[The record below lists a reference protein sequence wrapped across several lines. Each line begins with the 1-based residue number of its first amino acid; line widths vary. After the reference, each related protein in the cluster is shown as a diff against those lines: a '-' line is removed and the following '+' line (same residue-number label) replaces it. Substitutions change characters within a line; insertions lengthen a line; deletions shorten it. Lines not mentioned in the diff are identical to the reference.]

1 MTLARLSVVLYVF
14 LHLLCVRSDEGVA
27 IPDDETLLIQYQ
39 TTMDHRSSDDDATMS
54 EHLAAELLSILTT
67 SPDVS
72 KVGPVQLVCKQLS
85 TWFAPLTKW
94 LDTTMNQSHQNIDAV
109 LHESLVIQEHYLKV
123 LRNTTNKVNIRL
135 TKIEDTLKKI
145 MITGG
150 PFETRV
156 MQALAPMD
164 LGSQLHLDKYKVVK
178 PGVGK
183 NETFYSLLMKGLFKK
198 LNEDIHKGGLKAR
211 MDVTWAIK
219 EFEDG
224 LETGVTDTEKFW
236 QTVTARLEHLTG
248 TLSNDMAIVMPA
260 ECSSVY
266 EEPLTTANKTI
277 DAIENHLQIKLK
289 KLAMGIREAAGILRS
304 LTHDELNGLRE

>member
-1 MTLARLSVVLYVF
+1 VSSEHVGAT
-14 LHLLCVRSDEGVA
+14 
-27 IPDDETLLIQYQ
+27 PDDKTWLIQFQ
-39 TTMDHRSSDDDATMS
+39 STVDRRSSDNDGVMS
-54 EHLAAELLSILTT
+54 ESLAAELLPILTT
-67 SPDVS
+67 APNVS
-72 KVGPVQLVCKQLS
+72 DVGPVQLVCKQLS

-183 NETFYSLLMKGLFKK
+183 NETFYSLLMKGLSKK

-224 LETGVTDTEKFW
+224 LETGVTDTDKFW

-289 KLAMGIREAAGILRS
+289 KLAMGIHEAAGILRA
-304 LTHDELNGLRE
+304 LTHDEMNGLRE